1 MSIAESAGS
10 TLGRKIG
17 PLPLGGWAAIGIAT
31 IVVVKLLRGGGGG
44 GSGTVTV
51 PDAFA
56 GDASG
61 GGGGTG
67 GGTGGGSGTTLP
79 AVSPPAGSGSPAGA
93 PAKYR
98 LSITGRTHFYSTVG
112 KLLNLF
118 GESGTYDATIV
129 KVGTRHFYRIK
140 RAGAWRLIP
149 VGTSTVKV
157 TQVK

>member
-1 MSIAESAGS
+1 MSIAEAAGS
-10 TLGRKIG
+10 TLGRKVG

-44 GSGTVTV
+44 SGTVTV

-67 GGTGGGSGTTLP
+67 GGTTLP

-112 KLLNLF
+112 KLLNIF

-140 RAGAWRLIP
+140 RAGVWRLIP
-149 VGTSTVKV
+149 VGTSTVHV